1 MDEPV
6 RVAGPRRGLKIKYK
20 NCYLGVRISETT
32 SAQHR
37 PKSTKRILTPLLLA
51 CASTPTSYAQSTKPI
66 PASLQEEIKRATS
79 GDTASAMNLVVDRG
93 EATLS
98 RGMLQAIRA
107 VENYRARVQ
116 AKVLTRTERDFGNFN
131 IHVYTQN
138 DATPIKWLREEE
150 QGNCYVV
157 SLSAQRL
164 PGEVIY
170 TDTYPKLGRSA
181 TYAVRKSDFKVIRSD
196 LGMEKQIK

>member
-1 MDEPV
+1 M
-6 RVAGPRRGLKIKYK
+6 
-20 NCYLGVRISETT
+20 
-32 SAQHR
+32 
-37 PKSTKRILTPLLLA
+37 KRMMMTLLCMGSLA
-51 CASTPTSYAQSTKPI
+51 PASYAQSTKPI

-98 RGMLQAIRA
+98 PGMLQAIRA
-107 VENYRARVQ
+107 VETYRGRVQ
-116 AKVLTRTERDFGNFN
+116 AKALTRTERDFGNFN
-131 IHVYTQN
+131 IHVYTEN

-157 SLSAQRL
+157 NLSARRL